1 VPISAA
7 EPNDAQHTN
16 RGYPHWRNPSSLGIL
31 CGFARRGYVGLPH
44 SLHTPRSGVSV
55 MLPLVIVIAS

>member
-1 VPISAA
+1 MS
-7 EPNDAQHTN
+7 NLAQPLDPKATTTTTGSQYHAGTGN
-16 RGYPHWRNPSSLGIL
+16 L